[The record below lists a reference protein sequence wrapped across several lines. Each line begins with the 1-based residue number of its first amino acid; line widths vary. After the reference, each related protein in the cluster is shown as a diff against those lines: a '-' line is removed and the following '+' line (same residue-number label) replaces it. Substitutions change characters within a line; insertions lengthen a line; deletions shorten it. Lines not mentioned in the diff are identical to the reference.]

1 MMKMTF
7 KAFSKKLFGVKYE
20 RLTRTLFVYLILYLG
35 LHTAD
40 FKLEIAPL
48 YLYWMAAAFTG
59 GVMLQALS
67 SEDNAACL
75 RNMLMLP
82 FRQRDFVFSYTAALG
97 TYTFLTKT
105 AVLLVIVSAVS
116 VRTPGEILTCVLCAA
131 WGVFTAAALF
141 SLRKYWYAVLL
152 LASVM
157 AAMLIIFQSSPWFWA
172 AGLLLSLL
180 ILLKAD
186 GYAFYL
192 EEGGKKKNTHK
203 HRRYSVLR
211 YLLRYV
217 SAHKNYLLN
226 TAVMWGAASVLPLLF
241 RQTEG
246 LFVVLLGFAILSL
259 NTPVCILLSCDP
271 ALEQALRILPGRA
284 KMFLAPYCLFLFLCN
299 IIADSI
305 FLCSFWIQTGYC
317 SGLMICAAVFFALQS
332 AVCSVLLEWFY
343 PIRGWKIESDL
354 WHHPRK
360 YLVPAVMLL
369 LAGAAGIVPMI
380 IPLLLAALFA
390 EVIVLY
396 FY

>member
-1 MMKMTF
+1 MKMTF

-40 FKLEIAPL
+40 FKLQIAPL

-97 TYTFLTKT
+97 AYTFLTKT

>member
-1 MMKMTF
+1 MKMTF

-20 RLTRTLFVYLILYLG
+20 RLTRTLFVYLIIYLG

-40 FKLEIAPL
+40 FKLQIAPL

-82 FRQRDFVFSYTAALG
+82 FRQRNFVFSYTAALG
-97 TYTFLTKT
+97 AYTFLTKT
-105 AVLLVIVSAVS
+105 AALLVIVSAVS

-152 LASVM
+152 LASVV

-172 AGLLLSLL
+172 VGLLLSLL